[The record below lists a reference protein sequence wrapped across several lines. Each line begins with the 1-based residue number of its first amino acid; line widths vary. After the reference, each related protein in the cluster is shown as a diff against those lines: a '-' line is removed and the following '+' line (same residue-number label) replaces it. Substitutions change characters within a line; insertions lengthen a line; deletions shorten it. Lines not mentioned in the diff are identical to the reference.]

1 MPCKAPLKIGLIM
14 TNEKARSLELFYR
27 PTCPFC
33 QKVLRWMEN
42 HNVDNV
48 TLFDITSDSAAEQR
62 LAEVGGKK
70 QVPCLFIDGTAM
82 YESDD
87 IIEYLGTLLDHKTDD
102 IAK

>member
-14 TNEKARSLELFYR
+14 TNEKARSLEL
-27 PTCPFC
+27 
-33 QKVLRWMEN
+33 
-42 HNVDNV
+42 
-48 TLFDITSDSAAEQR
+48 TSDSAAEQR

-70 QVPCLFIDGTAM
+70 QVPCLFIDGKAM